1 MSNHPLV
8 KWSDMRFDPY
18 AQLHFP
24 LIIYSVK
31 YVLYSFSIKDAFN
44 IQAKIQKFLDN
55 DEKA

>member
-1 MSNHPLV
+1 MSNV